1 MIEPRSSSLSLRFDV
16 PPPFL
21 FHITLSSSHL
31 FFLSLFIH
39 RRRLGRLV
47 TQPYFLWENTCA
59 PLQKS
64 DSPGV
69 VLLESGPGGDV
80 QEQRST
86 GCWEMES
93 DLFQRLRGRRWSSSC
108 QFEPRDDFGKS
119 LWVTVLSLLVV
130 SPLNCST
137 SSFKTLPPWSFS
149 GTGCCGNCD
158 FWGAG
163 DAFGQ

>member
-1 MIEPRSSSLSLRFDV
+1 MRALAVYVRRKEFNPPFVFPPDRLLSNGPSPEAFKELIEPRSSSLSLRFDV

-80 QEQRST
+80 QEQRRST
-86 GCWEMES
+86 E
-93 DLFQRLRGRRWSSSC
+93 RRRRRRRWNQIC
-108 QFEPRDDFGKS
+108 FRDSEVVGGPPPAS
-119 LWVTVLSLLVV
+119 LSLEMILE
-130 SPLNCST
+130 NH
-137 SSFKTLPPWSFS
+137 S
-149 GTGCCGNCD
+149 G
-158 FWGAG
+158 
-163 DAFGQ
+163 